1 MELKEMNTE
10 EKSFMANGH
19 KYIVES
25 SLSIER
31 YIAFQKIEVELAY
44 GVGFLGVFNA
54 FKKAL
59 EHLNKM
65 QLADAIVILHNTLQS
80 ITKLD
85 NKKVPALDMC
95 SLFINREDE
104 DRRYISDE
112 MLADKQKDWEIE
124 GIPADFFLSIALNL
138 VRGYKEVL
146 KSGVSVS

>member
-1 MELKEMNTE
+1 
-10 EKSFMANGH
+10 MANGH

-112 MLADKQKDWEIE
+112 MLSDKQKDWEIE